1 MSAHII
7 LETPID
13 DAQTQCNAAGADDDS
28 LISDHFTTA
37 ISFTANDD
45 TDDDDLSAIGASTT
59 ANNMTAPPA
68 PRPAAA
74 DNSDIVG
81 VVRSPAE
88 YCSWPP
94 SVANDPTYTP
104 VAGNVAAS
112 GCSPASYMRAAQAQ
126 RLVCSTPVVHPE
138 MLPFGC
144 GRHLLPA
151 VPATLAETPKKLMAS
166 HTLAADRE
174 FRYLDRVYLPAC
186 REESFHLSRIRTDN
200 MNTVQ
205 RKNYRTLCRQV
216 HGPTPE
222 EQAEADRMIEAR
234 YGHLHKPVPGRR
246 FGMRL

>member
-1 MSAHII
+1 MD
-7 LETPID
+7 TPID

-28 LISDHFTTA
+28 LSEHFTTA

-45 TDDDDLSAIGASTT
+45 TDDDDDLSAVCAGDTT
-59 ANNMTAPPA
+59 TNNDDNNMTAPPA
-68 PRPAAA
+68 PRPAAG
-74 DNSDIVG
+74 DTDIVG

-104 VAGNVAAS
+104 VAGSVAAS
-112 GCSPASYMRAAQAQ
+112 GRSPASYMRAAQAQ

-144 GRHLLPA
+144 GRHLLPT
-151 VPATLAETPKKLMAS
+151 VPATFAETPKKQFS

-205 RKNYRTLCRQV
+205 RKNYRTLYRQV
-216 HGPTPE
+216 HGPTPD

-234 YGHLHKPVPGRR
+234 YGHLQKPVQGRR